1 MREVTV
7 TIDDGGMHPA
17 VNKAI
22 EKCLVS
28 GNVSRIGIM
37 ATGPVFSEAIVMA
50 MVGGIR
56 MAAHLDCCQG
66 PFLLEKSNFPE
77 SFATWMRSAGSL
89 AAAVKDEWS
98 AQIEKILS
106 SGGVVTALD
115 SHRHLHHVPEL
126 QDVIIALAKEYG
138 VSTVRTAVLPDK
150 MMRFPSGLK
159 LNSLGTQLKQ
169 RLSGEG
175 LVTSDRMLGF
185 GRSGKINRKYLGKFT
200 DLCSDGFTEVVMHP
214 AVEEVWSRGQPDEL
228 DLILSEWFG
237 TWCRGKE

>member
-17 VNKAI
+17 VNQAI
-22 EKCLVS
+22 AKCIAS
-28 GNVSRIGIM
+28 GNVNRLGIM

-50 MVGGIR
+50 MVGGVR

-66 PFLLEKSNFPE
+66 PFLLEKSEFPKP
-77 SFATWMRSAGSL
+77 FGTWLKSAGSL
-89 AAAVKDEWS
+89 AASVKDEWS

-138 VSTVRTAVLPDK
+138 IRTVRTAVLPDK
-150 MMRFPSGLK
+150 MMRFPAGLK
-159 LNSLGTQLKQ
+159 LNSLGNELSQ
-169 RLSGEG
+169 RLSEEG

-185 GRSGKINRKYLGKFT
+185 GKAGKVSRKYLSKYT
-200 DLCSDGFTEVVMHP
+200 DLCADGFTEVVMHP
-214 AVEEVWSRGQPDEL
+214 AVETVWSKGQPEEL